1 MAGFKSNSTALSVFQ
16 VDTPSVVTPET
27 LKKFA
32 FRPIDTL
39 KGEELAVG
47 WTNIDDILDTA
58 WANSVPE
65 KGEWLCFALRVDKR
79 KIPGAILK
87 KHFGEALKKEQEALA
102 TQGKHFVSRE
112 RKKELKEQLKLRLLA
127 NTEPAPASV
136 DVVMNKE
143 SGQLLVASTAKGML
157 AHLTELMPR
166 SFGVQI
172 VPLEPQTDVQQVLR
186 TIYDAHIQGTFEN
199 HTYKL
204 TDAGRVTLAG
214 ISEAD
219 ASGIE
224 VVVKN
229 DRTSADAGL
238 AGGLSIA
245 KLTIC
250 MERENDSLVWG
261 FGLNGLLEFS
271 GLKVPAAKKNKEDAQ
286 DTVLLEKLYLI
297 EQAVGVIHN
306 LFGNR

>member
-1 MAGFKSNSTALSVFQ
+1 MSGFMSNSTALSVFQ
-16 VDTPSVVTPET
+16 VNNPSAVTADA

-32 FRPIDTL
+32 FRPIDTQ

-47 WTNIDDILDTA
+47 WTNMDDMLDTA
-58 WANSVPE
+58 WASSVPE

-79 KIPGAILK
+79 KVPGAILK
-87 KHFGEALKKEQEALA
+87 KHFGEALA

-172 VPLEPQTDVQQVLR
+172 APLEPQIDVQQVLR
-186 TIYDAHIQGTFEN
+186 TIYDAHMQASFESQ
-199 HTYKL
+199 TYKL
-204 TDAGRVTLAG
+204 TDAGRITLAG

-219 ASGIE
+219 ASIIE

-229 DRTSADAGL
+229 DRTSTDTGL

-245 KLTIC
+245 KLKIS
-250 MERENDSLVWG
+250 MERENDSLVWV
-261 FGLNGLLEFS
+261 FSLNGLLEFS
-271 GLKVPAAKKNKEDAQ
+271 GLKVPAAKKNKDDNQDA
-286 DTVLLEKLYLI
+286 VLLEKLYLI